1 MSRPSDFTLRFFRIL
16 DQVGPTLAMV
26 VVWILFAV
34 IGRGSTFATWGNTQ
48 TILLQTAVIGIA
60 ALGMTMIIISGGIDL
75 SAGSLIALVSIVV
88 ALVLKHMLAGVET
101 GAEPWRADIAAT
113 AAAAAGIG
121 VAGLCG
127 LVIGMI
133 VIGRIGRIAAMLLG
147 GLAGFLSWDLGVD
160 YRAAALLGGAVAAV
174 TWLVEKKLQ
183 VVVPLSPFIVTL
195 GMWGALRGAAKGL
208 AGNSAV
214 YVPATRLNDF
224 MKLPLAKADWSLLA
238 RPWQWWSPGVWVFL
252 VLAAVI
258 AGLLRYTQFGR
269 HIYAI
274 GSNEQTARLCGIH
287 VERTKLKIYTIALL
301 LTGVAGVMQFSFVT
315 VGDPTTAFG
324 YELRVIAAV
333 VIGGAS
339 LSGGMGGVLGT
350 LAGALLISIIDNGC
364 TMMEYE
370 VWVQEIVTG
379 GIIVAAVTMDKLRAQ
394 RASLG
399 V

>member
-1 MSRPSDFTLRFFRIL
+1 MPRPSDFTLRLFRIL
-16 DQVGPTLAMV
+16 DTVGPGLAMV
-26 VVWILFAV
+26 AVWVLFA
-34 IGRGSTFATWGNTQ
+34 IAGRDSSFATWANTQ

-60 ALGMTMIIISGGIDL
+60 ALGMTLIIISGGIDL

-88 ALVLKHMLAGVET
+88 ALVLKHALSDVESEAAWQSDLA
-101 GAEPWRADIAAT
+101 AA
-113 AAAAAGIG
+113 AAAAAGIA

-127 LVIGMI
+127 LVIGTI
-133 VIGRIGRIAAMLLG
+133 VIGRIGRVAAL
-147 GLAGFLSWDLGVD
+147 LAGALVGYFAWRLGVD
-160 YRAAALLGGAVAAV
+160 YRASGVMGVASAAAA
-174 TWLVEKKLQ
+174 WIVEKKLHI
-183 VVVPLSPFIVTL
+183 VVPLSPFIVTL

-208 AGNSAV
+208 ANNSTV
-214 YVPATRLNDF
+214 YVTDTRLNDF
-224 MKLPLAKADWSLLA
+224 MKLPMANADWSLLA

-252 VLAAVI
+252 VLAVLVGAM
-258 AGLLRYTQFGR
+258 LRYTQFGR
-269 HIYAI
+269 HVYAI

-301 LTGVAGVMQFSFVT
+301 LVGVAGVMQFSFVT

-339 LSGGMGGVLGT
+339 LSGGVGGVLGT

-394 RASLG
+394 RAAL
-399 V
+399 